1 MSDTALIEKYLT
13 EDQMRDIAIEEW
25 RKMCR
30 EACKGNAERI
40 ISNIAYDTVTKMVA
54 EALGDDANEL
64 IKAKAVEAING
75 LSGFSVFRAP
85 DVWDRSP
92 TPAFTVLMDAVRAN
106 SDLVNKRVRETI
118 HQLTKRDAIE
128 ILKAGK
134 IQINPN

>member
-1 MSDTALIEKYLT
+1 MSDIALIEKYLT

-25 RKMCR
+25 RSVCR
-30 EACKGNAERI
+30 AACNGNAERI
-40 ISNIAYDTVTKMVA
+40 IENISYGVATKMVA
-54 EALGDDANEL
+54 DALGENSNDL
-64 IKAKAVEAING
+64 IRNRAVEIING
-75 LSGFSVFRAP
+75 LSEFTVFRRP
-85 DVWDRSP
+85 DAWDRGP

>member
-1 MSDTALIEKYLT
+1 MSDLALIEKYLT

-30 EACKGNAERI
+30 EACNGNAERI
-40 ISNIAYDTVTKMVA
+40 ISNIAYDTVSKMVS
-54 EALGDDANEL
+54 EALGDDANDL
-64 IKAKAVEAING
+64 IRDKAVEIIG
-75 LSGFSVFRAP
+75 KLSGFTVFRAP
-85 DVWDRSP
+85 DVWDRDP
-92 TPAFTVLMDAVRAN
+92 TPAYKVLTDAVKDNA
-106 SDLVNKRVRETI
+106 DLVNKKVREAI